1 MTYVTACARVAN
13 ALLDNDKFL
22 PDLNEHDDSALPV
35 ILQKYFPRKTPSPDE
50 EAAVLTCLANDFD
63 SDHNTTP
70 DDKATI
76 IRAMAE
82 VISRRA
88 A

>member
-1 MTYVTACARVAN
+1 MTYMTACARVAN

-22 PDLNEHDDSALPV
+22 PDLNEHDDSSLPV
-35 ILQKYFPRKTPSPDE
+35 ILQKYFPRKKPYSDE

-63 SDHNTTP
+63 SDRDNTP
-70 DDKATI
+70 EDKATI